1 MITCNLFWTPR
12 LSKIE
17 INLNLN
23 MNKTQMD
30 LDYPKRTEKRL
41 SHISLFSITAQRPLG
56 PTRCTPLAPPWYHLD
71 HLSPPGT
78 TSQSSAENL
87 YNFPLQTSIFVVV
100 WLETRVS
107 VVNQSDNPINDNK
120 SCDNDWDDHR
130 CNELNDLKRRR
141 SAQFCFSHWI

>member
-12 LSKIE
+12 LSKME
-17 INLNLN
+17 INLNQN

-107 VVNQSDNPINDNK
+107 VLNQSDNPINDNK
-120 SCDNDWDDHR
+120 SYNNDRVDHFR
-130 CNELNDLKRRR
+130 KEVNNLKRKRL
-141 SAQFCFSHWI
+141 FDFNYWI